1 MQFNWNSTNM
11 RRYITYITY
20 LLRKG
25 RLQEVVRA
33 REPASFWRENAIAV
47 DNLLLVLAKMS
58 KWRKQVDKCEK
69 FYQSAIGRGFSLL
82 Q

>member
-1 MQFNWNSTNM
+1 M

-25 RLQEVVRA
+25 RPQEVVRA

-47 DNLLLVLAKMS
+47 VTPQLVLAKMS
-58 KWRKQVDKCEK
+58 K
-69 FYQSAIGRGFSLL
+69 
-82 Q
+82 